1 MYSFARADT
10 MVICG
15 VVGGFELRGF
25 GLLKALGFLFF
36 GTYAFPLGVY
46 IDSGLPGSN
55 DKNMFIISI
64 MVERKRIRFANT
76 AGKHLVHIR
85 EINIEGKGKKIVPA
99 KRKYVPA
106 NLSQISKKHDDAVKR
121 AEKNVTAI
129 IVKIEGLKRQMNF
142 EKNEENVIKE
152 EMAKQT
158 KKKSLFG
165 KKPDIEHFK
174 NKLEETNKE
183 KKKIMQKMMN
193 AKLELNMAKNKLAA
207 QKTSR
212 M

>member
-1 MYSFARADT
+1 MAPKKQ
-10 MVICG
+10 V
-15 VVGGFELRGF
+15 
-25 GLLKALGFLFF
+25 
-36 GTYAFPLGVY
+36 
-46 IDSGLPGSN
+46 
-55 DKNMFIISI
+55 
-64 MVERKRIRFANT
+64 RFANT
-76 AGKHLVHIR
+76 TGKSLVQIK
-85 EINIEGKGKKIVPA
+85 EINIEGKGKKVVPA

-121 AEKNVTAI
+121 AEKNVTAV

-142 EKNEENVIKE
+142 EKNDENAIKE
-152 EMAKQT
+152 EMAKQM
-158 KKKSLFG
+158 KKKSMFG

-174 NKLEETNKE
+174 NKLAESNKE
-183 KKKIMQKMMN
+183 KRKIMQKMLN

>member
-1 MYSFARADT
+1 

-55 DKNMFIISI
+55 DKIIFVICIMAPKKQVRFSNSI
-64 MVERKRIRFANT
+64 
-76 AGKHLVHIR
+76 GKSLVQIK
-85 EINIEGKGKKIVPA
+85 EINIEGKGKKVVPV

-121 AEKNVTAI
+121 AEKNVTAV
-129 IVKIEGLKRQMNF
+129 IVKMNGLKRQMNF
-142 EKNEENVIKE
+142 EKNDENAIKE
-152 EMAKQT
+152 EMAKQM
-158 KKKSLFG
+158 KKKSMFG
-165 KKPDIEHFK
+165 KKPDIEHLK

-183 KKKIMQKMMN
+183 KKKIMKKMLN